1 MKREI
6 LFRGQSTDSKE
17 WIEGEF
23 SNLFS
28 KADICL
34 WTSDDGKSCLRYYP
48 VKEETVGE
56 YIQRTD
62 KHGTKVF
69 EGDLVA
75 ITTKDDNGEE
85 NHDIFEVQYDDDDCR
100 FVLFALNPRY
110 QDINPVFT
118 QSFFS
123 EHAEVI
129 GNRWDMTTDD
139 MVKLGFI
146 KSEVRHG

>member
-62 KHGTKVF
+62 KHGKKVF
-69 EGDLVA
+69 EGDVLRFLFRNEKEYYLVEYV
-75 ITTKDDNGEE
+75 DE
-85 NHDIFEVQYDDDDCR
+85 NMTCGIFLRDFQTMRLYPIFSQDIFKES
-100 FVLFALNPRY
+100 
-110 QDINPVFT
+110 I
-118 QSFFS
+118 
-123 EHAEVI
+123 EVI